1 MLKEL
6 HLKGVGPADQFDLE
20 CADRLNI
27 LTGDNGL
34 GKSFLL
40 DIIWWCVTGR
50 IEKNTTIVHEE
61 AMENPEIS
69 YHFLIPETNKIEN
82 IKSQF
87 KYSKQS
93 SKRRW
98 MTTHAS
104 VPFLLR
110 NTLAVYIRV
119 DGGISVL
126 IYGDNR
132 SSHHRFINFSFSEVW
147 DGRRTKNN
155 VSCYG
160 LIDDWIKWQNQ
171 PDQTNFQLL
180 SEVINQLSAT
190 DETIEIGEPTRISLN
205 DIRDIPTIKLPYDT
219 IPITH
224 ASAGM
229 KRILG
234 LAYILV
240 WMQSENLIISK
251 MLKQEPAHQLIFLI
265 DEVESHLHPRWQR
278 SIVPAIL
285 QVVKKLQQKIDVQ
298 AFITTH
304 SPLVLASVEPIFN
317 EEIDK
322 LFLFELNKK
331 TVTLEEIPWTKQGDV
346 IGWLTSEIFGL
357 KQARSKEAEQAIE
370 AAQAWMRKDDMTQ
383 FPENL
388 RTEKSIHQQ
397 LITLLP
403 GHDPFFPRWIVNMEK
418 NT

>member
-40 DIIWWCVTGR
+40 DIIWWCVIGGA
-50 IEKNTTIVHEE
+50 EENPTIIREE
-61 AMENPEIS
+61 AIENPEIS
-69 YHFLIPETNKIEN
+69 YHFLIPETNKIES

-87 KYSKQS
+87 KYSK
-93 SKRRW
+93 RRW
-98 MTTHAS
+98 INTHVD
-104 VPFLLR
+104 VPFIFR

-126 IYGDNR
+126 ISGDRKISN
-132 SSHHRFINFSFSEVW
+132 HRFINFSFSSSEVW
-147 DGRRTKNN
+147 NGRRSKNK

-180 SEVINQLSAT
+180 SEVISQLSAT

-229 KRILG
+229 KRILS

-251 MLKQEPAHQLIFLI
+251 MLKQEPAHQLIFLM

-278 SIVPAIL
+278 SIVPAIIK
-285 QVVKKLQQKIDVQ
+285 VVEKLQQKIDVQ

-304 SPLVLASVEPIFN
+304 SPLVLASVEPIFD

-346 IGWLTSEIFGL
+346 ISWLTSEIFGL